1 MRDVDNLRYS
11 IEHFLNI
18 FKNIKCFVKNLLFSW
33 VFVVVLTCYQCYVV
47 GPLISGKKNTM
58 FANLYP
64 RFYPAFFL
72 YLVNNFFIVL
82 YWVICRKFYQDTKQ
96 LKKFIQSYNMQ
107 DIQLNNPS
115 TSHSSPIFKI
125 SFLNEIKI
133 KFNDLK
139 IKVKKV
145 NDCVEW
151 FIFFFVLCS
160 ALNIPFSQLYY
171 WIRHKKLNTYSFD
184 VVLILLPSILVFI
197 YTLYSAINIP
207 GELNNAKDELENKV
221 EVSTKSQR
229 EDGFLEEVSV

>member
-1 MRDVDNLRYS
+1 
-11 IEHFLNI
+11 
-18 FKNIKCFVKNLLFSW
+18 
-33 VFVVVLTCYQCYVV
+33 
-47 GPLISGKKNTM
+47 
-58 FANLYP
+58 
-64 RFYPAFFL
+64 
-72 YLVNNFFIVL
+72 VNNFFIVL
-82 YWVICRKFYQDTKQ
+82 YWIICRKFYQDAKQ
-96 LKKFIQSYNMQ
+96 LKNFFQSYNVQ

-145 NDCVEW
+145 NDCVKW
-151 FIFFFVLCS
+151 FIFVFVLCS

-184 VVLILLPSILVFI
+184 VVLILSPSILVFT
-197 YTLYSAINIP
+197 YTLYLAINIP
-207 GELNNAKDELENKV
+207 GELNNARDELEDKV
-221 EVSTKSQR
+221 GVSTKSQR